1 MRKEKRL
8 ELSVCQN
15 DKKNFRSRADAFA
28 NQDIGLEHDSIRRT
42 KKKLN
47 KMKKTSKSEFCE
59 SEDEHIVQSPQ
70 IVVRKARK
78 KKIKRVGS
86 MQVLGMV

>member
-1 MRKEKRL
+1 
-8 ELSVCQN
+8 
-15 DKKNFRSRADAFA
+15 
-28 NQDIGLEHDSIRRT
+28 
-42 KKKLN
+42 
-47 KMKKTSKSEFCE
+47 MKKTSKSEFCE